1 VCDRRHKLKR
11 RPKAVLSPRS
21 GAADALLEVRE
32 EVCRGRRGREAEA
45 ARSAEEFESVESDGT
60 MRARPICDRNALSV
74 TCVPS
79 VVYRGWTLGEPSRM
93 TDTTL

>member
-11 RPKAVLSPRS
+11 RPEAVLSRRS

-32 EVCRGRRGREAEA
+32 EVCRGHRSRESEA
-45 ARSAEEFESVESDGT
+45 ARSAEESESVESDGT
-60 MRARPICDRNALSV
+60 MRVRPICDRNALSV
-74 TCVPS
+74 TSVLS